1 MDDKIIE
8 KRDKIMK
15 CHTQSIT
22 TPLLT
27 KGKLTIAA
35 IPEAA

>member
-1 MDDKIIE
+1 MDDEIME
-8 KRDKIMK
+8 KRDKIME
-15 CHTQSIT
+15 CCTQSIT

-35 IPEAA
+35 IPEAV